1 MAGDR
6 LLQSGALVG
15 HEVAGRFKVT
25 RLLGEGAMGEVYVA
39 EHTVLQ
45 QLFALKVLKAHIA
58 QDKNLS
64 ARFRREAQ
72 IASRL
77 EHPNIVFISDFG
89 SMPNGMLYLVMEY
102 IEGLSLRAAMDEAQD
117 RRMPQV
123 RALKILKQLAGAM
136 AHAHQCDVVHRDIKP
151 DNVLLGRRADG
162 GDLVKILDFGLA
174 KMVGSTD
181 NLTRRGDLFG
191 SPLYMS
197 PEQCR
202 GEPADHR
209 ADIYALGIVAYELFT
224 GQTPFNFKSIPR
236 MIMAHLG
243 DPVPPPTSILPDGA
257 DGLAPE
263 LEQLI
268 LRCLEKDRDARPSSA
283 LDLVQVVDEFLSRH
297 QETIDAAATRR
308 APPPPPARGGVRAPR
323 PSEELPPAPSM
334 LLVGADAAALQQWY
348 WNQACKAAREL
359 ADWLVKRG
367 KASNELA
374 AAIDDLERLAESEL
388 LLQTDVALTVSQID
402 EVEVELREPIAQL
415 RHAVVDL
422 RVERDTLM
430 DQSGVNP
437 QQVQDLDF
445 QVQALERRLAEVYAG
460 RERRTAA
467 IKGELAVLEQRLTSV
482 QQDLTDYERRLIGL
496 VRWEKPQPCP
506 PATARKYVAL
516 EAMVEHLFGA

>member
-1 MAGDR
+1 
-6 LLQSGALVG
+6 
-15 HEVAGRFKVT
+15 
-25 RLLGEGAMGEVYVA
+25 MGEVYVA

-89 SMPNGMLYLVMEY
+89 AMPNGMLYLVMEY
-102 IEGLSLRAAMDEAQD
+102 IDGPSLRAAMDEAPD

-123 RALKILKQLAGAM
+123 RALKILKQLGVAI
-136 AHAHQCDVVHRDIKP
+136 AHAHQSEVVHRDIKP
-151 DNVLLGRRADG
+151 DNILLGRRADG

-174 KMVGSTD
+174 KMVGSND

-191 SPLYMS
+191 SPMYMS

-209 ADIYALGIVAYELFT
+209 ADLYGLGIVAYELFT
-224 GQTPFNFKSIPR
+224 GQVPFNFKSIPR

-243 DPVPPPTSILPDGA
+243 DPVPPPTTLLPDGA

-268 LRCLEKDRDARPSSA
+268 LRCLEKDREARPASA
-283 LDLVQVVDEFLSRH
+283 LELVKVIDDFLARH
-297 QETIDAAATRR
+297 QETLDAASSRR
-308 APPPPPARGGVRAPR
+308 APPQPPTRGGRAPR
-323 PSEELPPAPSM
+323 PSEELPPAPSV
-334 LLVGADAAALQQWY
+334 LVAGADADAVQQWY
-348 WNQACKAAREL
+348 WNQACKAAQEL

-367 KASNELA
+367 KASPELQA
-374 AAIDDLERLAESEL
+374 AMADLERFAEGEL
-388 LLQTDVALTVSQID
+388 LLQTDVALALSQID
-402 EVEVELREPIAQL
+402 EVEAELREPIAQL

-422 RVERDTLM
+422 RVERDNLL

-437 QQVQDLDF
+437 QLAQDLDF
-445 QVQALERRLAEVYAG
+445 QVQALERRLAEVYAE

-467 IKGELAVLEQRLTSV
+467 LKGELAVLEQRLGAER
-482 QQDLTDYERRLIGL
+482 QDLTDYERRLIGL

-506 PATARKYVAL
+506 PATARKYQAL